1 MINSCSYPFSS
12 RKQWMALI
20 LGWKA
25 LGGWG
30 LWGIDGNEGSTS
42 AGRCP
47 IVQTEHHRPPTPRP
61 PSPLWLCGLPLVCF
75 LLWFLLAFSSTRQKK
90 KKKKICL
97 LPRAQRS
104 WKSQFHSAQI
114 GGVSLIMERPRIPGP
129 ASSEWCEPA
138 KQTQLSTADAS
149 GTEAGGGGT
158 WVPSGI
164 SHQPSHRPHS
174 GQSWPL
180 GLQNLKKKNF

>member
-1 MINSCSYPFSS
+1 MN
-12 RKQWMALI
+12 
-20 LGWKA
+20 
-25 LGGWG
+25 
-30 LWGIDGNEGSTS
+30 GIDSWVKSSGRLGAMRNRWEWRKYISWQVPHCPDRTS
-42 AGRCP
+42 PTSHTQATFTAMA
-47 IVQTEHHRPPTPRP
+47 VRPAACLF
-61 PSPLWLCGLPLVCF
+61 PLMVSFGFQLYQ
-75 LLWFLLAFSSTRQKK
+75 AKK

-180 GLQNLKKKNF
+180 GLQNLKKKKFLMVKILKEE